1 MSEWK
6 NKRFWD
12 KADITVVDEGF
23 GITLDGRPVKTPQ
36 KQNLLVPTEQMARA
50 ISDEWDAQE
59 EVVDPTSMPWT
70 RSANS
75 AIEKVR
81 IQRKDVENHLAEYA
95 ASDLLCYRA
104 AAPQELTQRQEK
116 RWGPGMTWI
125 EETYDA
131 PFSTTTGVMP
141 VVQPSESVRKLSA
154 LMTSMDDFELTGF
167 HDLVTVSGS
176 FMIATS
182 VIKKRYLPEDAWS
195 LSRLDEEW
203 QTEQWGVDEEAEE
216 VAALKKTAFQHA
228 FDFFAAAQK

>member
-116 RWGPGMTWI
+116 RWGPVMTWI

-203 QTEQWGVDEEAEE
+203 QTEQWCVDEEAEE
-216 VAALKKTAFQHA
+216 EENPFGMPGPV
-228 FDFFAAAQK
+228 